1 MNLARVLAIDAE
13 RRDERGEN
21 DHARVSERA
30 RCLRAMSRIVAVES
44 IGRNSLLNEGFLDA
58 ASDRRLA
65 GARESRK
72 PECAAAK
79 TREIVKR

>member
-21 DHARVSERA
+21 DHVRVGEQASVF
-30 RCLRAMSRIVAVES
+30 CVLSRVVAVES

-79 TREIVKR
+79 TREIVKQ